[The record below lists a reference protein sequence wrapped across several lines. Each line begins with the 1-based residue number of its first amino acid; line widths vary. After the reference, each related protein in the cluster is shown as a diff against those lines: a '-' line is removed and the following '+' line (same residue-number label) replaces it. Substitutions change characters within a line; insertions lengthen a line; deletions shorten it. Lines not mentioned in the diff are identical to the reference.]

1 MMQGGED
8 ILIDAKRLAEV
19 ADKITEMF
27 DREVFD
33 YVITSDAAGTVIG
46 SIAAYRLKRGFV
58 APCSDAPAGRYV
70 LIGYDIRD
78 GKLVDKQIKKVKEKG
93 GTVIKMGFY
102 KEDSSLNLRKTL
114 FRGIPVETVN
124 IL

>member
-1 MMQGGED
+1 MQGGED
-8 ILIDAKRLAEV
+8 ILVDVKRLAEV
-19 ADKITEMF
+19 SDLMVAMF

-33 YVITSDAAGTVIG
+33 YVITSDAAGTVLG
-46 SIAAYRLKRGFV
+46 SIVAFRLKRGLV
-58 APCSDAPAGRYV
+58 VPCSDAPKGRYV
-70 LIGYDIRD
+70 LLGYDMRD
-78 GKLVDKQIKKVKEKG
+78 GKLVDKQIRKVKEKG

-102 KEDSSLNLRKTL
+102 REDSSLNLRKTM

>member
-1 MMQGGED
+1 MQGGED
-8 ILIDAKRLAEV
+8 ILVDAKKLAEV
-19 ADKITEMF
+19 SQRMVEMF

-46 SIAAYRLKRGFV
+46 SIVAFRLKRGLV
-58 APCSDAPAGRYV
+58 VPCSDAPKGRYV
-70 LIGYDIRD
+70 LLGYDMRD

-102 KEDSSLNLRKTL
+102 KEDSSLNLRKTM

>member
-1 MMQGGED
+1 MQGGED
-8 ILIDAKRLAEV
+8 ILVDAKRLAEV
-19 ADKITEMF
+19 SDRMTEMF

-46 SIAAYRLKRGFV
+46 SIVAYRLKRGLIV
-58 APCSDAPAGRYV
+58 PCSEAPAGRYV
-70 LIGYDIRD
+70 LLGYDMRD
-78 GKLVDKQIKKVKEKG
+78 GKLVEKQIKNVKEKG

-102 KEDSSLNLRKTL
+102 REDSSLNLRKTM